1 MNLDSARVKRVFGCG
16 ADGELL
22 SSCVIVF
29 VYTIYTIFVM
39 PIVCEFDIEC
49 FVRSV

>member
-22 SSCVIVF
+22 SSCVIVLCIPF
-29 VYTIYTIFVM
+29 IRFL
-39 PIVCEFDIEC
+39 
-49 FVRSV
+49 